1 MGRGQ
6 SPSIS
11 HQPLDYVK
19 NKPIES
25 DKLFGNHRLLRPTT
39 LHGILKKRKKRT
51 GNSFKEVSV
60 LCVICV
66 YITVTYT
73 CVCACVYIHIHS
85 TIKKKCNLDIC
96 KNIDG
101 PRGPFISLNEI
112 N

>member
-6 SPSIS
+6 SRSIS

-39 LHGILKKRKKRT
+39 LHGVLKKKRKKRI
-51 GNSFKEVSV
+51 GKSFKEASV
-60 LCVICV
+60 LCGIYV
-66 YITVTYT
+66 YVNVTYT
-73 CVCACVYIHIHS
+73 RVCVCVCVYIHIYS

-101 PRGPFISLNEI
+101 P
-112 N
+112 